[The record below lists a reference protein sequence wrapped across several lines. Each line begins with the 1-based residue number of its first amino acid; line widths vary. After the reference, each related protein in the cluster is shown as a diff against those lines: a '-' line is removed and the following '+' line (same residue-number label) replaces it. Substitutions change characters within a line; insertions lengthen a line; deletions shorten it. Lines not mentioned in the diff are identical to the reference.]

1 MHTAERVCKVLTS
14 RLVRDPI
21 RHSNLRSTRPAVA
34 WPCIYLVEQAA
45 LTATK
50 DGQKCCGP
58 TLRDMSSK

>member
-45 LTATK
+45 LTATRWAEMLWTNAK
-50 DGQKCCGP
+50 GHE
-58 TLRDMSSK
+58 